1 MVSNLPIKL
10 KLLWLLIELI
20 FWILLFF
27 DLDVL
32 IEKLNSPIPMK
43 LYLTVFFNEYC
54 VGPSSYFADS

>member
-43 LYLTVFFNEYC
+43 LYLTVLCEYC